1 MQEFMKWKYI
11 SINKYLHGIYPTDNH
26 VVGIVSGSEDYEI
39 MKVSCKELF
48 GEINEL
54 VEKGEI
60 EVKGNK
66 IPLEFTH
73 LVITREQ

>member
-1 MQEFMKWKYI
+1 M
-11 SINKYLHGIYPTDNH
+11 
-26 VVGIVSGSEDYEI
+26 GIVSRSEDYDI

-48 GEINEL
+48 SEINEL

-66 IPLEFTH
+66 IPLEFYLSGDYKVTIMIMMIWI
-73 LVITREQ
+73 LITIFDHTLKISL

>member
-1 MQEFMKWKYI
+1 M
-11 SINKYLHGIYPTDNH
+11 
-26 VVGIVSGSEDYEI
+26 GIVSGSEDYEI

>member
-1 MQEFMKWKYI
+1 M
-11 SINKYLHGIYPTDNH
+11 
-26 VVGIVSGSEDYEI
+26 GIVSGSEDYEI

-66 IPLEFTH
+66 IPLEFYSSGDYKGT
-73 LVITREQ
+73 IIIFF